1 MDATCAA
8 LITASQGLSAFS
20 LAGLYC
26 NHADLSPRDASILLG
41 ITNTCGAIPG
51 IIGVITCGWI
61 LDQTGS
67 WPLALFVPSIVLF
80 CSGAA
85 VFTVFGSSEL
95 QDFESNNQ
103 PFAFEST
110 LSSMRRMLTD
120 GRQEDE

>member
-1 MDATCAA
+1 MAPAG

-41 ITNTCGAIPG
+41 ITNTCGAFPG

-67 WPLALFVPSIVLF
+67 WPMALFVPSIGFFVT
-80 CSGAA
+80 GAA
-85 VFTVFGSSEL
+85 VFTIFGSSEL
-95 QDFESNNQ
+95 QDFEGNNA

-110 LSSMRRMLTD
+110 LSGLRNMLPS
-120 GRQEDE
+120 GKQKDE